1 MATNLEK
8 LLKEYDQH
16 CIKIKQAT
24 SINIHESPGEKNRRK
39 RKLEKDYA
47 KWFCYHFPMYAKSPC
62 ASFHKRIAKLIG
74 DNDVISLLAEIY
86 RSGAKSVHLDM
97 GIPLWLYVTGK
108 LKYML
113 LIGETEPKAKKLIGD
128 IQAQL
133 QFNQRFITDYGRKF
147 KFGDWADGDFSTTD
161 GAKFTSMSI
170 GQSVRGLREGS
181 ERPDY
186 ICIDDVDTKKRCNNE
201 RLSREAYEWV
211 WEDLQGCFDEG
222 SNRRR
227 FVVANNN
234 FHKNTIINQLKK
246 EFAQIN
252 AEAKEAGDPIEHF
265 VVSVKAVNNLEDFKP
280 AWPEKTDEAYWRKKY
295 RKTPYRSFM
304 REYMHV
310 HIQDGTIF
318 KQEYLQP
325 TKILPLHKYDALV
338 LYGDLSYKD
347 KGDYKGLMLLGK
359 IGKDYHLIDAFLRQ
373 SSRSNAAKW
382 LYDLY
387 ENRKL
392 EKYPVRYYIEGL
404 FAMDDFV
411 NDFDAEGDQRGYYIP
426 VVADK
431 QPKANKFDRIEG
443 MAGFFERGNVYF
455 NERLMESTDFI
466 ALFDQLLAFE
476 KGSGAHDDGPDAFQ
490 GAIAKLNTITFV
502 EKFQPRVQKRSS
514 KKSKNR
520 Y

>member
-1 MATNLEK
+1 MATNIEK
-8 LLKEYDQH
+8 LLKDYDQH

-24 SINIHESPGEKNRRK
+24 SININEKPADKIKRV
-39 RKLEKDYA
+39 RKLENDYI
-47 KWFCYHFPMYAKSPC
+47 KWFEYYFPMYAKSPS
-62 ASFHKRIAKLIG
+62 ASYHKKMAKII
-74 DNDVISLLAEIY
+74 DENDVVSLLAEIY

-97 GIPLWLYVTGK
+97 GIPMWLYVRGK

-113 LIGETEPKAKKLIGD
+113 LIGETDPKAKKLIGD

-133 QFNQRFITDYGRKF
+133 KFNQRFINDYGQKF
-147 KFGDWADGDFSTTD
+147 KFGDWSDGDFTTTD

-201 RLSREAYEWV
+201 RLSREALEWV

-222 SNRRR
+222 AKRRR
-227 FVVANNN
+227 FIVANNN
-234 FHKNTIINQLKK
+234 FHKNTLINQLKI
-246 EFAQIN
+246 EFKQIN
-252 AEAKEAGDPIEHF
+252 AEAKENGDPIEHF
-265 VVSVKAVNNLEDFKP
+265 VLSVKAVNNLHDFKP
-280 AWPEKTDEAYWRKKY
+280 TWPEKTDSDYWRKKF

-304 REYMHV
+304 REYMHT

-318 KQEYLQP
+318 KNEQMQP
-325 TKILPLHKYDALV
+325 IKILPLHKYDALV

-347 KGDYKGLMLLGK
+347 KGDYKGLMLVGK
-359 IGKDYHLIDAFLRQ
+359 IGKEFHLIDAFLRQ

-392 EKYPVRYYIEGL
+392 EKYSVHYYIEGL

-411 NDFDAEGDQRGYYIP
+411 NDFDEEGAERGYYIP
-426 VVADK
+426 VIADK
-431 QPKANKFDRIEG
+431 QPKANKFDRVEG
-443 MAGFFERGNVYF
+443 MAGFFERGNMFF
-455 NERLMESTDFI
+455 NELLMQCTDFL

-476 KGSGAHDDGPDAFQ
+476 KGSGAHDDGPDALQ
-490 GAIAKLNTITFV
+490 GALAKLNNITFV
-502 EKFQPRVQKRSS
+502 EKFKPRIGKKRIT
-514 KKSKNR
+514 KNR